1 MKQLQIV
8 FLGAE
13 RVGKTSTIRRF
24 LYGSFEEET
33 DATLGQC
40 YNETIYLPNGTF
52 QQVQVID
59 TAGSDEFPA
68 MRKVTIKNGDYFVV
82 MYAVNDRQSYQQAL
96 KLCQEIR
103 DLKGKDFSK
112 VILVGNMID
121 KKEDRD
127 ISTEEVLK
135 KTITEKLLWCTETS
149 AKLNCNIRCL
159 FQIILKDYVKL
170 SDISRKRNKNITRCR
185 ANHSKNDVCKTR
197 KMSVQHLV
205 YCLSPSHNENKY
217 S

>member
-1 MKQLQIV
+1 
-8 FLGAE
+8 
-13 RVGKTSTIRRF
+13 
-24 LYGSFEEET
+24 
-33 DATLGQC
+33 
-40 YNETIYLPNGTF
+40 
-52 QQVQVID
+52 
-59 TAGSDEFPA
+59 
-68 MRKVTIKNGDYFVV
+68 

-103 DLKGKDFSK
+103 DLKGEDSYFISSLCSYELRYRFIFDKSYLAISFRLIKIFSIFLPGKDFSK
-112 VILVGNMID
+112 VILVGNKID

-159 FQIILKDYVKL
+159 FQIIVKDYLKL
-170 SDISRKRNKNITRCR
+170 SDIPRKRNTIITRCR
-185 ANHSKNDVCKTR
+185 TNHSKRDVCKTR

-205 YCLSPSHNENKY
+205 YCLSPSHTCNKNKY